1 MDITLQDT
9 ALYLKELDNYL
20 ILTHRRPDGDTIGCA
35 IALCLGLRRLGK
47 RAYVLPNEGATALFA
62 PYWGDTLAPE
72 GFVPESVVAVDIASE
87 GLFPQ
92 SAEPYRGKV
101 ALCIDHHPSNEGYA
115 ARTHLEGDKAACG
128 EIIYA
133 LLQLLLF
140 PQPEPPAFPFAS
152 PKALWEP
159 VELLLPQ
166 DIALPLYLALST
178 DTGCFVYDN
187 TSPNTHRIAGKLME
201 TGIDTT
207 QVNKRHFRTKSYT
220 RLRIEG
226 RIMEKL
232 ELHQQGTIALAAITL
247 EDMAQLH
254 AGEVDV
260 EDIAAF
266 PGQLEG
272 VQTAVTIRE
281 MAPGEC
287 RLSVRTTAGLNA
299 SKVCALLGG
308 GGHAQASGCTV
319 KGSVAD
325 AKAAILKAIEQ
336 VQGEG

>member
-207 QVNKRHFRTKSYT
+207 QVNKRHFRIKSRT
-220 RLRIEG
+220 RILVESRLVEEMDLEEEG
-226 RIMEKL
+226 TL
-232 ELHQQGTIALAAITL
+232 AFAYVTQALVQDLKATE
-247 EDMAQLH
+247 EDL
-254 AGEVDV
+254 D
-260 EDIAAF
+260 DISSF
-266 PGQLEG
+266 IGLLSG
-272 VQTAVTIRE
+272 VVNAVTLKE
-281 MAPGEC
+281 LPKGGC
-287 RLSVRTTAGLNA
+287 KVSLRTDGTSLNA
-299 SKVCALLGG
+299 SAVCARFGG
-308 GGHAQASGCTV
+308 GGHPAAAGCMIPGSPKEVHDALMEAIQAVRHG
-319 KGSVAD
+319 
-325 AKAAILKAIEQ
+325 
-336 VQGEG
+336 